1 MKSEKTASKPSSPFS
16 AMRVV
21 ALSDTPAKAL
31 DLEHALRDVG
41 VVEVTGLHKLDALY
55 QQVSKGLVDVVVGEV
70 CHDLCNALGAP
81 DVLKKAR
88 LQGETHQMPNLLW
101 VGKLAT
107 GASRTWCDEP
117 TGSKLNSRQGK
128 VKLMGGV
135 PVSALRLYGKL
146 LRTSG
151 IHVAISHDEGSTGL
165 SDALTALSK
174 IKRVRIEPCV
184 QPDCVLPTEEEVVE
198 ALATGEGLRVV
209 FQPQFNLSTQEIVGG
224 EALVRWRHPRCGDV
238 SPALFVQMAE
248 RLGLDLLL
256 FSFVKTRA
264 VSMLTRLAAASAEIP
279 VAVNASVRTLC
290 TPALAERIA
299 QRMQLAELL
308 PQLLKIELT
317 EDIVISDLPALSA
330 AVPTL
335 QAKGI
340 PVSLDDFGSSGSTP
354 LVLCKASFNEVKID
368 AALVHS
374 ALRSAGARESLRDLA
389 NAAFQ
394 RNFRLVAE
402 GIETQETV
410 AMLQDLGCNFGQGY
424 FLSAPL
430 EAEAFFQALA
440 APSIA

>member
-1 MKSEKTASKPSSPFS
+1 MKSEKPASSPSAPFS
-16 AMRVV
+16 SMRVA

-31 DLEHALRDVG
+31 DLERALRDVG
-41 VVEVTGLHKLDALY
+41 VVDVTCIHTLDALHR
-55 QQVSKGLVDVVVGEV
+55 QVCKGLVDVVVGDV
-70 CHDLCNALGAP
+70 SHDLCNALGAP
-81 DVLKKAR
+81 EVLKKAR
-88 LQGETHQMPNLLW
+88 SQGGAHPIPNLLW
-101 VGKLAT
+101 FGKSTTSA
-107 GASRTWCDEP
+107 GHAWWDEP
-117 TGSKLNSRQGK
+117 TAGRVNSRHGK
-128 VKLMGGV
+128 IKLIGGV

-151 IHVAISHDEGSTGL
+151 IYVSISHEEGLAGL
-165 SDALTALSK
+165 SDALAALSK
-174 IKRVRIEPCV
+174 IKRVCMAPFVAPACI
-184 QPDCVLPTEEEVVE
+184 LPTEEEVVE
-198 ALATGEGLRVV
+198 ALTTGEGLRVV
-209 FQPQFNLSTQEIVGG
+209 FQPQFNLSSHEIVGC

-238 SPALFVQMAE
+238 SPALFVEMAE

-264 VSMLTRLAAASAEIP
+264 VGMLTRLVAASAEIP

-290 TPALAERIA
+290 TPAFADRVA

-317 EDIVISDLPALSA
+317 EDIVISDLPALGA

-354 LVLCKASFNEVKID
+354 LVLCKANFNEVKID

-374 ALRSAGARESLRDLA
+374 ALRSANSRESLRDLA
-389 NAAFQ
+389 NAAAQ

-402 GIETQETV
+402 GIETQEAV
-410 AMLQDLGCNFGQGY
+410 AMLKEVGCNFGQGY
-424 FLSAPL
+424 FLSAPM
-430 EAEAFFQALA
+430 EAEAFFQALTA
-440 APSIA
+440 QSVA